1 VYRNAVDTFLK
12 PGALRHDNADA
23 DVEVEMAQSVFREAS
38 GIWLRCVD
46 KQLSLMLGRPGLS
59 SIEYDESWEK
69 MHPLDWPKMWAH
81 PDQGSDG
88 QCAASFLRRKSK
100 PCNLALLWDI
110 SHGCWNDAKLTLKHL
125 GLWLFVQLVTLVIN
139 MVHGPWE
146 EAKWYQK
153 LKDAA
158 DEVTRG
164 TTPENNA
171 LWLHYLKRALHD
183 AFLAG

>member
-1 VYRNAVDTFLK
+1 MYRNAVDTFLK

-23 DVEVEMAQSVFREAS
+23 DVEAEMAQSVFREAS

-88 QCAASFLRRKSK
+88 QCAASFLRGKHK
-100 PCNLALLWDI
+100 PCNLALRLRG
-110 SHGCWNDAKLTLKHL
+110 HPCHL
-125 GLWLFVQLVTLVIN
+125 LFMSVDHMNKAASCLCLPEDRI
-139 MVHGPWE
+139 
-146 EAKWYQK
+146 QK
-153 LKDAA
+153 NKP
-158 DEVTRG
+158 TKR
-164 TTPENNA
+164 TPTERVSN
-171 LWLHYLKRALHD
+171 
-183 AFLAG
+183 